1 MVLHWVCDF
10 LVCMRLVPLMSV
22 QDHVIIV
29 NQFHPETLE
38 RLNSTYRTHHLWQ
51 LGRQEQK
58 VLLESLE
65 GHCRVAASASW
76 MCDPI
81 IYRLKSLELIA
92 AFGVGVDGIDF
103 ETTQNLNIR
112 VSNTPGVLDDG
123 VADLA
128 MALIL
133 AAMRNIVSANKFS
146 RDGLWSEGP
155 FPFGTSM
162 AGKTLGIAGLGRIGS
177 AIALRAAPFKVNIA
191 YHNRQPKQVPYTFCE
206 SLEDLAQIS
215 DILVCVLPGGDE
227 TDNLIN
233 ASVLAK
239 LGPSGILINVGRGN
253 SIDDDAL
260 TNALKTGTIKAAGLD
275 VYKNEPHIPDAYQ
288 ALDNVILLPH
298 IGSATQETRRSMG
311 HLVFENIEAFLQNGT
326 LVTEVK

>member
-1 MVLHWVCDF
+1 
-10 LVCMRLVPLMSV
+10 MSV

>member
-1 MVLHWVCDF
+1 
-10 LVCMRLVPLMSV
+10 MSV

-103 ETTQNLNIR
+103 ETTHNLNIR

-133 AAMRNIVSANKFS
+133 AAMRNIVAANKFS
-146 RDGLWSEGP
+146 RDGLWSEGA

>member
-1 MVLHWVCDF
+1 
-10 LVCMRLVPLMSV
+10 MSV

-155 FPFGTSM
+155 FPFGNSM

>member
-1 MVLHWVCDF
+1 
-10 LVCMRLVPLMSV
+10 MSV

-38 RLNSTYRTHHLWQ
+38 QLDSTYHTHHLWQ
-51 LGRQEQK
+51 LERQEQK
-58 VLLESLE
+58 GLLESLE

-133 AAMRNIVSANKFS
+133 AAMRNIVAANKFS

-155 FPFGTSM
+155 FPFGNSM

-191 YHNRQPKQVPYTFCE
+191 YHNRRPKEVPYTFCE

-233 ASVLAK
+233 ASVLEK

-260 TNALKTGTIKAAGLD
+260 TNALKTGSIKAAGLD

-288 ALDNVILLPH
+288 TLDNVILLPH